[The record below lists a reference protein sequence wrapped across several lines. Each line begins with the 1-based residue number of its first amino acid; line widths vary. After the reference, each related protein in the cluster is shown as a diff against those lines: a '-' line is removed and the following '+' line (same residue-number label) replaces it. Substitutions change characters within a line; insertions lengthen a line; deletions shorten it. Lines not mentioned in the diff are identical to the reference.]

1 MPSFSATKAE
11 HQSKDDLDGLR
22 DEVMSLR
29 DRLEKTEEKLRQYD
43 QQFSYISSQLTNISR
58 MFEASRSLPTM
69 FPVMA
74 PIPQSHHTNIRS
86 FMGQPP
92 QGVIPAQPAPN
103 TQQPPAQGT
112 RGPDNMMQSL
122 SHIAGVKLQSPS
134 VQSQKALLQP
144 QLMPLNE
151 PANIV
156 TGSKRDAPE
165 KEFTEN
171 QNSGDKEHAIQ
182 EPPASKAKIEV

>member
-1 MPSFSATKAE
+1 
-11 HQSKDDLDGLR
+11 
-22 DEVMSLR
+22 MSLR
-29 DRLEKTEEKLRQYD
+29 DRLEKTEEKLRQND
-43 QQFSYISSQLTNISR
+43 QQFSYISNQLTNISR
-58 MFEASRSLPTM
+58 MFEASRALPSM

-92 QGVIPAQPAPN
+92 QGVVPAQPAPIAQQ
-103 TQQPPAQGT
+103 QQPPAQGT

-134 VQSQKALLQP
+134 VQSQKALLHP

-151 PANIV
+151 PVNDTV
-156 TGSKRDAPE
+156 PGSKRNAPE
-165 KEFTEN
+165 SESTDTKTN
-171 QNSGDKEHAIQ
+171 GDGGQVSQ
-182 EPPASKAKIEV
+182 EPPVSKAKIEV